1 MIEKFTFEVATL
13 WFAVL
18 LLCISFL
25 YYFRASMLEKR
36 TYELMT
42 NILDLLMNICDCEA
56 KHEGTDTES

>member
-25 YYFRASMLEKR
+25 YYFRASILEKR

-42 NILDLLMNICDCEA
+42 NIVDFLMNIADVEEA
-56 KHEGTDTES
+56 KHEGTDAD